1 MTAVDFE
8 NYLKQVRKGMRFV
21 SGSNKISFCNELGAQ
36 FEYRGS
42 LPQEDPVALGKAM
55 RQVYGIGMFYRIIL
69 IVTAFPLGVFS
80 IPMISSWFPGVP
92 VNLFLL
98 LSLVWVFLAAYY
110 GGRWSGLFTGLSAAT
125 PRIIAMIIFS
135 IGLDFI
141 NSFFDSYEVSSE
153 VTGLVLITS
162 LLLPVVGFFAGGRIR
177 RHS

>member
-1 MTAVDFE
+1 
-8 NYLKQVRKGMRFV
+8 
-21 SGSNKISFCNELGAQ
+21 
-36 FEYRGS
+36 
-42 LPQEDPVALGKAM
+42 
-55 RQVYGIGMFYRIIL
+55 
-69 IVTAFPLGVFS
+69 
-80 IPMISSWFPGVP
+80 MISSWFPGVP

-125 PRIIAMIIFS
+125 PRIIALIIFS